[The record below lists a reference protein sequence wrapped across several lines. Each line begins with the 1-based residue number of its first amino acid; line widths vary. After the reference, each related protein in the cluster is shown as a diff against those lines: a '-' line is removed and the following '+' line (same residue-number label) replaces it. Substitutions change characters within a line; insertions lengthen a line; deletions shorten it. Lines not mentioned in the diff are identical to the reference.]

1 MSLRSE
7 VIRIMN
13 EILGNS
19 KKISELTS
27 LPSNVQNT
35 DQIEVVRSGVNY
47 KALGSQ
53 LPSGGGGG
61 SWGSI
66 TGTLSDQT
74 DLNTALGARVLKAG
88 DTMSG
93 NLAMGSNKVTGLAAA
108 SANGEAVRYE
118 QLVDALAGLKWKD
131 SVRVATT
138 VAGTLATSF
147 ENGDTVDGVVLA
159 TGNRI
164 LIKDQS
170 SATENGIYTVNASGA
185 PTRATD
191 ANAGSELEGA
201 TVTVQE
207 GTSNANTTWTQTTDG
222 VTIGSSNIVW
232 AAFGSSS
239 PDASETT
246 KGIAELANQTE
257 TNTGTD
263 DARIVTPLKLLVKN
277 RKESTKTTG
286 YTVAQ
291 TDDQGFLIANSASAI
306 AFDFP
311 SLEAGTIVTIININS
326 GDVTWTNSGGT
337 SFVGGLTSMPGG
349 TLMAVTF
356 RYRSTTVI
364 EVLGGAPASVE
375 NFAITG
381 VLSVKAGASAGT
393 IAKVGGSIHTDTTTT
408 GNVGT
413 GEDTLFSYS
422 LPANT
427 LNTNKDSICGF
438 VAGTFAA
445 NANNKNVRVK
455 FGGTT
460 LFATGAVA
468 FNTGDWRIDF
478 EIIRTGAATQKAIA
492 RFTSDNTSLDE
503 SCDYTTPAETLSG
516 AITILV
522 TGEATSNNDVV
533 GEMFSIE
540 FKPTP

>member
-7 VIRIMN
+7 VIRILN

-61 SWGSI
+61 TWGSI

-74 DLNTALGARVLKAG
+74 DLQNALDAKAALSSPALTGTPTAPTASNGTNT
-88 DTMSG
+88 T
-93 NLAMGSNKVTGLAAA
+93 
-108 SANGEAVRYE
+108 
-118 QLVDALAGLKWKD
+118 QI
-131 SVRVATT
+131 ATT
-138 VAGTLATSF
+138 AF
-147 ENGDTVDGVVLA
+147 VL
-159 TGNRI
+159 
-164 LIKDQS
+164 
-170 SATENGIYTVNASGA
+170 
-185 PTRATD
+185 
-191 ANAGSELEGA
+191 ANAG
-201 TVTVQE
+201 
-207 GTSNANTTWTQTTDG
+207 TSA
-222 VTIGSSNIVW
+222 
-232 AAFGSSS
+232 
-239 PDASETT
+239 DASETT
-246 KGIAELANQTE
+246 KGIAELATQTE

-263 DARIVTPLKLLVKN
+263 DARIVTPLKLLFKN